1 MQACGKGFLTLAAAA
16 MSAMSALAASGPAAR
31 AAAPSAKRE
40 ASPSATRR
48 LETAGREEGA
58 RAEGATSSASMSKV
72 QITKVKLRRSRGKAG
87 TLHALSLS
95 RFLVPLRFAL
105 QQQSAGEA
113 RVRAMSGL
121 TAHQKW
127 ALTGWAVSL
136 VVSSVWIRSVGC
148 PVWPDV
154 ASSVASHLL
163 ALSALWLDPRLL
175 PPLGCALMGV
185 CVGLMLVDMAF
196 DLVIIREGSVRLGPT
211 TVTPGRCAWPWV
223 HSGRHRS
230 RVQRSEHDSAHGGL
244 DLASRELAAAAFAYR
259 CLHVRVHACIV
270 RGRRERGMLSG
281 RRFSAALSRLTHFS
295 LPSAYPQP
303 TFSLP
308 YAYPM
313 PTLCLPYA
321 YPAGAGWWRTTTTT
335 RCSTRRMSTWPCAP

>member
-1 MQACGKGFLTLAAAA
+1 MG
-16 MSAMSALAASGPAAR
+16 
-31 AAAPSAKRE
+31 
-40 ASPSATRR
+40 
-48 LETAGREEGA
+48 
-58 RAEGATSSASMSKV
+58 
-72 QITKVKLRRSRGKAG
+72 
-87 TLHALSLS
+87 
-95 RFLVPLRFAL
+95 
-105 QQQSAGEA
+105 
-113 RVRAMSGL
+113 GL

-127 ALTGWAVSL
+127 ALAGWAVSL
-136 VVSSVWIRSVGC
+136 VVSTVWIRLIVGC

-154 ASSVASHLL
+154 ASSVASHIL

-223 HSGRHRS
+223 HSGRYRS

-244 DLASRELAAAAFAYR
+244 DLASRELAAAAFAYPSM
-259 CLHVRVHACIV
+259 HMRVHACIV
-270 RGRRERGMLSG
+270 RGRRERGMLS
-281 RRFSAALSRLTHFS
+281 RPTHLTRPQHFLVS
-295 LPSAYPQP
+295 LTSAYPQ
-303 TFSLP
+303 
-308 YAYPM
+308 

-335 RCSTRRMSTWPCAP
+335 RCSTRRTSTWPCAP

>member
-1 MQACGKGFLTLAAAA
+1 M
-16 MSAMSALAASGPAAR
+16 
-31 AAAPSAKRE
+31 
-40 ASPSATRR
+40 
-48 LETAGREEGA
+48 
-58 RAEGATSSASMSKV
+58 
-72 QITKVKLRRSRGKAG
+72 
-87 TLHALSLS
+87 
-95 RFLVPLRFAL
+95 
-105 QQQSAGEA
+105 
-113 RVRAMSGL
+113 RAMSGL

-230 RVQRSEHDSAHGGL
+230 RVQRSEHDSAPRRPRPCV
-244 DLASRELAAAAFAYR
+244 ARACR
-259 CLHVRVHACIV
+259 RRVRVPVPARACARV
-270 RGRRERGMLSG
+270 HR
-281 RRFSAALSRLTHFS
+281 AWTA
-295 LPSAYPQP
+295 
-303 TFSLP
+303 
-308 YAYPM
+308 
-313 PTLCLPYA
+313 
-321 YPAGAGWWRTTTTT
+321 
-335 RCSTRRMSTWPCAP
+335 

>member
-1 MQACGKGFLTLAAAA
+1 
-16 MSAMSALAASGPAAR
+16 
-31 AAAPSAKRE
+31 
-40 ASPSATRR
+40 
-48 LETAGREEGA
+48 
-58 RAEGATSSASMSKV
+58 
-72 QITKVKLRRSRGKAG
+72 
-87 TLHALSLS
+87 
-95 RFLVPLRFAL
+95 
-105 QQQSAGEA
+105 
-113 RVRAMSGL
+113 MSGL

-127 ALTGWAVSL
+127 ALAGWAVSL
-136 VVSSVWIRSVGC
+136 VVSSVWIRHIVGC

-223 HSGRHRS
+223 HSGRYRS

-270 RGRRERGMLSG
+270 RGRREAI
-281 RRFSAALSRLTHFS
+281 AAHPPYPSQHFLASRKTE
-295 LPSAYPQP
+295 
-303 TFSLP
+303 
-308 YAYPM
+308 
-313 PTLCLPYA
+313 
-321 YPAGAGWWRTTTTT
+321 
-335 RCSTRRMSTWPCAP
+335 